1 MTPSKYCLMVTMHHG
16 AIRGQVAT
24 QRSRTARSRGPG
36 RDSAGGAGRASV
48 GRHPRKPGVTHLQR
62 RDAPWTF
69 HLGYGA
75 LCLDFANTVSWRG
88 SGNPVDRLPVYEE
101 LIRFG
106 EQSKLLSAEDARL
119 IRREAARQPEAAA
132 RALKKAVALREALYR
147 IFSALAGGRSA
158 SATDLET
165 LNGSLPDALIR
176 LRLAAGAEGV
186 SWAWRGEREA
196 LDRLLWPVARDAAVF
211 LTSTDVTRLRSCA
224 NPHCRWVF
232 YDGTRSGTRRW
243 CTMAVCGNRA
253 KLRRYRQ
260 RLRRG

>member
-1 MTPSKYCLMVTMHHG
+1 MPHG
-16 AIRGQVAT
+16 DIRGQVPI
-24 QRSRTARSRGPG
+24 QRDRTTTSRGPG
-36 RDSAGGAGRASV
+36 RVAARRPDRESAGHRPRRASV
-48 GRHPRKPGVTHLQR
+48 SHLPR

-88 SGNPVDRLPVYEE
+88 SGNPIDRLPVYEE

-106 EQSKLLSAEDARL
+106 EQSKLLSADDARRL
-119 IRREAARQPEAAA
+119 RREAERHPETAA
-132 RALKKAVALREALYR
+132 RALRKAVVLREALYR
-147 IFSALAGGRSA
+147 IFTGLAGGRSP
-158 SATDLET
+158 SAADLEV
-165 LNGSLPDALIR
+165 LNGSLPDALVR

-186 SWAWRGEREA
+186 AWAWRGDREA

-211 LTSTDVTRLRSCA
+211 LTSTDVWRLRSCA

-253 KLRRYRQ
+253 KLRRFRQ

>member
-1 MTPSKYCLMVTMHHG
+1 MQ
-16 AIRGQVAT
+16 RGRAM
-24 QRSRTARSRGPG
+24 RSRGPG
-36 RDSAGGAGRASV
+36 RDTDRGGRASV
-48 GRHPRKPGVTHLQR
+48 GRRPAVHRPTRP
-62 RDAPWTF
+62 DAPWTF

-88 SGNPVDRLPVYEE
+88 SGNSIDRLPVYEE

-106 EQSKLLSAEDARL
+106 EQSKLLSADDARL
-119 IRREAARQPEAAA
+119 LRREAARHPDTAA
-132 RALKKAVALREALYR
+132 RALKKAVLLREALYR
-147 IFSALAGGRSA
+147 IFTGLAGGRSPSA
-158 SATDLET
+158 SDLEI
-165 LNGSLPDALIR
+165 LNGSLPDALTR
-176 LRLAAGAEGV
+176 LRLAAGAKGV
-186 SWAWRGEREA
+186 SWAWEGDREA

-211 LTSTDVTRLRSCA
+211 LTSTDVSRLRSCA

-260 RLRRG
+260 RIRHARRRQPAN

>member
-1 MTPSKYCLMVTMHHG
+1 MTPSKYCLMVTMHQG
-16 AIRGQVAT
+16 DIRGQVPMP
-24 QRSRTARSRGPG
+24 RGRTTRSRGPG
-36 RDSAGGAGRASV
+36 RDTDRGGRASV
-48 GRHPRKPGVTHLQR
+48 GRRPSVHRPTR

-88 SGNPVDRLPVYEE
+88 SGNPIDRLPVYEE

-106 EQSKLLSAEDARL
+106 EQSKLLSADDARL
-119 IRREAARQPEAAA
+119 LRREAARHPDTAA
-132 RALKKAVALREALYR
+132 RALKKAVLLREALYR
-147 IFSALAGGRSA
+147 IFAGLAGGRSA
-158 SATDLET
+158 SASDLEI
-165 LNGSLPDALIR
+165 LNGSLPDALTR
-176 LRLAAGAEGV
+176 LRLAAGAKGV
-186 SWAWRGEREA
+186 SWAWEGEREA

-224 NPHCRWVF
+224 NSHCRWVF

-260 RLRRG
+260 RLRRD